1 MPVRITFADIRAHS
15 AAWQGACLP
24 GRGFCRPTDSAIRLA
39 SANRPGFEKPP
50 AGSCSM
56 DVFARSAQDR
66 PSMATVRFCRA
77 NKTLST
83 VFVSII
89 AQRFP
94 LFNSFCVNIG
104 NFWRRRLQTVIL
116 PAVSPMPCPLH
127 ADIKRKKASV
137 RNTEKCGQTKKQ
149 AGHVKHRAKRKMQG
163 RTATLRRANRQWQAR
178 AKGRKKKTNKNRQ
191 ASCDICRFLVG
202 EGGFGPPKSVTT
214 DLQSAPFGRSGNPP
228 YGAGERSRTINLL
241 ITNQLLCH

>member
-163 RTATLRRANRQWQAR
+163 RDSDTAESKPAR
-178 AKGRKKKTNKNRQ
+178 ASKGERKKEENK
-191 ASCDICRFLVG
+191 
-202 EGGFGPPKSVTT
+202 
-214 DLQSAPFGRSGNPP
+214 
-228 YGAGERSRTINLL
+228 
-241 ITNQLLCH
+241 

>member
-94 LFNSFCVNIG
+94 LFNSFCAKNWQFLAPQAPNGDFARGIPDALPLAC
-104 NFWRRRLQTVIL
+104 RYQTEESIR
-116 PAVSPMPCPLH
+116 PKHGKMRTNPKTGRACEAHS
-127 ADIKRKKASV
+127 KAQNAGKGQ
-137 RNTEKCGQTKKQ
+137 RHCGEQTGKGK
-149 AGHVKHRAKRKMQG
+149 QG
-163 RTATLRRANRQWQAR
+163 RKEERRNQI
-178 AKGRKKKTNKNRQ
+178 KTDRHL
-191 ASCDICRFLVG
+191 AISVG
-202 EGGFGPPKSVTT
+202 FWWGKVDS
-214 DLQSAPFGRSGNPP
+214 DHRS
-228 YGAGERSRTINLL
+228 
-241 ITNQLLCH
+241 Q